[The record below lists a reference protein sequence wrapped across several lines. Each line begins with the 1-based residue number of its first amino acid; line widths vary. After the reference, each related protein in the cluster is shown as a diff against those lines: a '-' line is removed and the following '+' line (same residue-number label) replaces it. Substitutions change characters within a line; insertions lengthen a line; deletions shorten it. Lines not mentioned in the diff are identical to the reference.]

1 MFLTFGI
8 GCTLISVPRKVTLG
22 LWRQPPIVAWGFATA
37 AEEIE
42 PQSHMEMGGTPKVGY
57 SRMKKRTSKRNG
69 ERNEPVMASQLRA
82 VIERPI
88 CGFGVR
94 SGVS

>member
-1 MFLTFGI
+1 VFLTFGI

-42 PQSHMEMGGTPKVGY
+42 PQSHMEMGRDPKGRIL
-57 SRMKKRTSKRNG
+57 SNEEKNKQTKWRKERTCHG
-69 ERNEPVMASQLRA
+69 ESAS
-82 VIERPI
+82 
-88 CGFGVR
+88 G
-94 SGVS
+94 SD